1 MTEERN
7 MEKYMNTPMEPS
19 WTVQDIIAE
28 YEISKDKKTISR
40 RYQIPVSDVTKILRG
55 TAVCGK

>member
-1 MTEERN
+1 
-7 MEKYMNTPMEPS
+7 MEKYMNAPIESS

-40 RYQIPVSDVTKILRG
+40 RYQISVSDVTKILKG
-55 TAVCGK
+55 TAICGK

>member
-1 MTEERN
+1 
-7 MEKYMNTPMEPS
+7 MEKYMNAPMEPS

-40 RYQIPVSDVTKILRG
+40 RYQISVSDVTKILKG

>member
-1 MTEERN
+1 

-19 WTVQDIIAE
+19 WAFQDIIAE

-40 RYQIPVSDVTKILRG
+40 RYQIPVSEVTKILKG